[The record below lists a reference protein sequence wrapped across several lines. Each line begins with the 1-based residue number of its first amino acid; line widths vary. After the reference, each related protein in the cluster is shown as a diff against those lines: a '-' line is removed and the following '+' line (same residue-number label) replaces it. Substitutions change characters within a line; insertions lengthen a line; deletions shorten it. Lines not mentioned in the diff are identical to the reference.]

1 MLNTLTSAGLF
12 LLGAVVDF
20 LTLILLLRFFL
31 QAFRASFA
39 NQLGAFVIQL
49 SNWLVK
55 PLRRVLPGLF
65 GLDLASLLPAIALQA
80 LLLVAN
86 YAARGV
92 FAGPVGG
99 ELALLIAWF
108 AVLATLRFCI
118 YLLIGVMI
126 LQAVLSWVNPHSPLS
141 YPVNQLT
148 APFLNPIRRLMPP
161 IAGFDL
167 SPMVVLLLAQ
177 VVLMFL

>member
-12 LLGAVVDF
+12 ILGAVVDF

-39 NQLGAFVIQL
+39 NQLGAFVIQA

-55 PLRRVLPGLF
+55 PLRRLLPGLF

-80 LLLVAN
+80 LLLSATF
-86 YAARGV
+86 AARGV
-92 FAGPVGG
+92 FAMAGG
-99 ELALLIAWF
+99 EVALTIAWL

-118 YLLIGVMI
+118 YLLIGVML
-126 LQAVLSWVNPHSPLS
+126 LQAVLSWVNPYSPLS
-141 YPVNQLT
+141 YPVQQLT
-148 APFLNPIRRLMPP
+148 APFLNPIRRILPP

-177 VVLMFL
+177 VLLMFF